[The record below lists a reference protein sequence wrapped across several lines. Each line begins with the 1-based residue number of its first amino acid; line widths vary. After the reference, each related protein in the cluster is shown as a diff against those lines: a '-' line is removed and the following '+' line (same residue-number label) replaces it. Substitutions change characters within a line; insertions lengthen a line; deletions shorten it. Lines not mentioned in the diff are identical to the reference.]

1 MNSQIEQ
8 WRKAAGLVL
17 FWMGTPAFFF
27 LRSFFI
33 PASLYSIST
42 FGYLLF
48 CISLLFTKDIFTQKI
63 KINNTLGFIFLPFF
77 IITTVYLI
85 FYPLSLTGNFRE
97 KVTTV
102 LIFIFGYFVFKSKFD
117 LENKVFPLIVLLTF
131 FINLILIYSFMKNL
145 NLGIGGRASV
155 QYDEEGGSNPL
166 VYSLNAFYG
175 FIASYLIA
183 FSKSRKSLYW
193 FVFSLINLL
202 ISLVALVVTQG
213 RLTFL
218 VLILCLPLLIVNF
231 DKKLVKKV
239 FRFKFIFYF
248 ILFLVFINWYFG
260 GQFFLT
266 LYNYYNSYYSLVL
279 KVINTILGNQNMG
292 IDSSANTRIELISYA
307 VNDILRHP
315 YKLIFGN
322 GYRSYYLDVPLLQV
336 LYDFGIGGLINI
348 ILFLSVNIYY
358 VFTGYLRQSLFFK
371 FLFFV
376 TLYFM
381 ADYLTHG
388 IPMSIAFL
396 TIYIILIKFSGTN
409 LNEDSIST

>member
-33 PASLYSIST
+33 PANLYSIST

-48 CISLLFTKDIFTQKI
+48 CILLLFTKDIFTQKI

-193 FVFSLINLL
+193 FFFSLINLL

-218 VLILCLPLLIVNF
+218 VLILCLPLLIVTF

-248 ILFLVFINWYFG
+248 IFFLVFINWYFG

-358 VFTGYLRQSLFFK
+358 AFTGYLRQSLFFK